1 MDSVAAMAQRE
12 QNRLPAVRNVK
23 ITALD
28 RSIVQRQDLM
38 SFKTVSPKKGWCVP
52 VVFFLTGV
60 GGGGTLWP
68 GTCTIV
74 DTFFFLEQVLCVMP
88 RVLMSTRYELNET
101 MSGTIPGTEFLAKDE
116 NSNLIGYAPL
126 MG

>member
-1 MDSVAAMAQRE
+1 M
-12 QNRLPAVRNVK
+12 L
-23 ITALD
+23 
-28 RSIVQRQDLM
+28 
-38 SFKTVSPKKGWCVP
+38 
-52 VVFFLTGV
+52 
-60 GGGGTLWP
+60 
-68 GTCTIV
+68 
-74 DTFFFLEQVLCVMP
+74 FFFLEQVLCVMP

>member
-1 MDSVAAMAQRE
+1 MEGRYGLV
-12 QNRLPAVRNVK
+12 LVP
-23 ITALD
+23 L
-28 RSIVQRQDLM
+28 LM
-38 SFKTVSPKKGWCVP
+38 LF
-52 VVFFLTGV
+52 
-60 GGGGTLWP
+60 
-68 GTCTIV
+68 
-74 DTFFFLEQVLCVMP
+74 FFFLEQVLCVMP

>member
-28 RSIVQRQDLM
+28 RSIIQRQDLM

-52 VVFFLTGV
+52 VVFFLTGG

-74 DTFFFLEQVLCVMP
+74 DAFFFLNRCCV
-88 RVLMSTRYELNET
+88 
-101 MSGTIPGTEFLAKDE
+101 
-116 NSNLIGYAPL
+116 
-126 MG
+126 